1 MRFLTAGTRAVLV
14 ELDGLEEVGGLHASL
29 RDRPPPGAVEFV
41 PAARTLLVTFDPAVT
56 TRESLSAAIA
66 GRRMS
71 TAEPSDQGLVE
82 IPVVYDGADLAEV
95 ARATGLSSREVVQR
109 HAAGRYTVAFGGF
122 APGFAYLSGLDPLLL
137 LPRRPVP
144 RTRVAPGS
152 VAIADRF
159 TSVYPRE
166 SPGGW
171 HLLGRTGT
179 AMWDLRR
186 DPPAFLVPGRRVRF
200 VEVRP

>member
-1 MRFLTAGTRAVLV
+1 MRFLTVGTRAILV
-14 ELDGLEEVGGLHASL
+14 EVDGLEEVSGLHESL
-29 RDRPPPGAVEFV
+29 RENPPPGAVEFV
-41 PAARTLLVTFDPAVT
+41 PSARTLLVTFDPAVT
-56 TRESLSAAIA
+56 TRASLSAAIV
-66 GRRMS
+66 GRPVS
-71 TAEPSDQGLVE
+71 TTEPSDQRLVE

-159 TSVYPRE
+159 TSVYPRQ

-171 HLLGRTGT
+171 HLLGRTET
-179 AMWDLRR
+179 AMWDLHRN
-186 DPPAFLVPGRRVRF
+186 PPAFLSPGRQVRF
-200 VEVRP
+200 VEVLP

>member
-1 MRFLTAGTRAVLV
+1 MRFLTAGTRTLLV
-14 ELDGLEEVGGLHASL
+14 EVGGLEEVGGLHESL
-29 RDRPPPGAVEFV
+29 RDSPPPGAVEFV

-66 GRRMS
+66 ARRVS
-71 TAEPSDQGLVE
+71 TTGPSDQRLVE

-109 HAAGRYTVAFGGF
+109 HSAGRYTVAFGGF
-122 APGFAYLSGLDPLLL
+122 VPGFAYLSGLDPLLL

-152 VAIADRF
+152 VAIADQF

-171 HLLGRTGT
+171 HLLGRTET
-179 AMWDLRR
+179 AMWDLHR
-186 DPPAFLVPGRRVRF
+186 DPPAFLAPGRHVRF
-200 VEVRP
+200 VEVQP